1 MQGLVLKSTGKWYNV
16 ELDGGPI
23 VKATIRGKL
32 RIEGLKTT
40 NPIATGDWVEIEFD
54 DRTGKNNFTSPEIE
68 TIEDNSKATKKA
80 KAKKA
85 KRNKERLQ
93 SEEEQNELEVEVN
106 YCIKSIVPRK
116 NYIVRKSTNLS
127 KQMQILAANV
137 DHAYLVV
144 TLKSPVTQIAFIDR
158 FLVSAESFRIPT
170 SILFN
175 KVDLFGEDEH
185 LLLEGLSAMY
195 SKIGYACHPISA
207 QNEEDVLFL
216 REEIKGK
223 QVMISG
229 NSGVGKT
236 TLVNSL
242 DPSFSLRTG
251 EISSVHEQGK
261 HTTTFAEMH
270 QLQTGGYIIDTP
282 GIRAFGVIDLE
293 KDHIAH
299 YFPEMRALIGACKF
313 HNCKHLNEPQCA
325 VKKAVEEEE
334 ISASR
339 YQSYLQLMQE
349 DQNDPYRRNDF
360 V

>member
-1 MQGLVLKSTGKWYNV
+1 MQGLVLKSTGKWYDIA
-16 ELDGGPI
+16 LDGGKI
-23 VKATIRGKL
+23 IKATIRGKL

-40 NPIATGDWVEIEFD
+40 NPIAAGDRVEIIKGE
-54 DRTGKNNFTSPEIE
+54 TNGNNNE
-68 TIEDNSKATKKA
+68 EDYS
-80 KAKKA
+80 
-85 KRNKERLQ
+85 
-93 SEEEQNELEVEVN
+93 
-106 YCIKSIVPRK
+106 IKSILPRV

-175 KVDLFGEDEH
+175 KVDLFGEEEQ
-185 LLLEGLSAMY
+185 LLLEGLTAIY

-207 QNEEDVLFL
+207 QNEADVLFL
-216 REEIKGK
+216 RAAIKDK

-242 DPSFSLRTG
+242 DPTLDLRTG
-251 EISSVHEQGK
+251 EISTFHEQGK

-293 KDHIAH
+293 KEHYAH
-299 YFPEMRALIGACKF
+299 YFPEMRELIGACRF
-313 HNCKHLNEPQCA
+313 HNCLHLNEPHCA
-325 VKKAVEEEE
+325 VKAAVESEE
-334 ISASR
+334 ISPSR
-339 YQSYLQLMQE
+339 YQSYVQLMLE
-349 DQNDPYRRNDF
+349 DSSDPYRRNEF
-360 V
+360 

>member
-1 MQGLVLKSTGKWYNV
+1 MQGLVLKSTGKWYDIA
-16 ELDGGPI
+16 LDDGQI

-40 NPIATGDWVEIEFD
+40 NPIAAGDRVEIIKGESN
-54 DRTGKNNFTSPEIE
+54 GNNNE
-68 TIEDNSKATKKA
+68 EDYS
-80 KAKKA
+80 
-85 KRNKERLQ
+85 
-93 SEEEQNELEVEVN
+93 
-106 YCIKSIVPRK
+106 IKSILPRV

-158 FLVSAESFRIPT
+158 FLVAAESFRIPT

-175 KVDLFGEDEH
+175 KVDLFGEEEQ
-185 LLLEGLSAMY
+185 LLLEGLTAIY

-207 QNEEDVLFL
+207 QNEADVLFL
-216 REEIKGK
+216 RAAIKGK

-242 DPSFSLRTG
+242 DPTLDLRTG
-251 EISSVHEQGK
+251 EISTFHEQGK

-293 KDHIAH
+293 KEHYAH
-299 YFPEMRALIGACKF
+299 YFPEMRELIGACRF
-313 HNCKHLNEPQCA
+313 HNCLHLNEPHCA
-325 VKKAVEEEE
+325 VKAAVESEE
-334 ISASR
+334 ISPSR
-339 YQSYLQLMQE
+339 YQSYMQLMLE
-349 DQNDPYRRNDF
+349 DSSDPYRRNEF
-360 V
+360 

>member
-1 MQGLVLKSTGKWYNV
+1 MQGLVLKSTGKWYDIA
-16 ELDGGPI
+16 LDGGQI
-23 VKATIRGKL
+23 IKATIRGKL

-40 NPIATGDWVEIEFD
+40 NPIAAGDRVEIIKGESN
-54 DRTGKNNFTSPEIE
+54 GNNNE
-68 TIEDNSKATKKA
+68 EDYS
-80 KAKKA
+80 
-85 KRNKERLQ
+85 
-93 SEEEQNELEVEVN
+93 
-106 YCIKSIVPRK
+106 IKSILPRV

-158 FLVSAESFRIPT
+158 FLVAAESFRIPT

-175 KVDLFGEDEH
+175 KVDLFGEEEQ
-185 LLLEGLSAMY
+185 LLLEGLTAIY

-207 QNEEDVLFL
+207 QNEADVLFL
-216 REEIKGK
+216 RAAIKGK

-242 DPSFSLRTG
+242 DPTLDLRTG
-251 EISSVHEQGK
+251 EISTFHEQGK

-293 KDHIAH
+293 KEHYAH
-299 YFPEMRALIGACKF
+299 YFPEMRELIGACRF
-313 HNCKHLNEPQCA
+313 HNCLHLNEPHCA
-325 VKKAVEEEE
+325 VKAAVESEE
-334 ISASR
+334 ISPSR
-339 YQSYLQLMQE
+339 YQSYVQLMLE
-349 DQNDPYRRNDF
+349 DSSDPYRRNEF
-360 V
+360 